1 MPTPNRSI
9 LATLVLALAYVPSAV
24 AQGAQIHVREDK
36 KGLLKLAKISPA
48 AAMQTAQAKF
58 PNAVMKSAEI
68 EKEHGRLIYSFD
80 LQQLGVKGIEEVN
93 VDANTGV
100 VVGTEHE
107 NPGAPKKPVPKP
119 VKKPTTP

>member
-1 MPTPNRSI
+1 MPTSYRSI
-9 LATLVLALAYVPSAV
+9 LTSLVPALFFVGGAV
-24 AQGAQIHVREDK
+24 AQGSQVHVREDK
-36 KGLLKLAKISPA
+36 KGLLKLAKIAPA
-48 AAMQTAQAKF
+48 VAMNTAQAKF

-80 LQQLGVKGIEEVN
+80 LQQPGVKGIEEVN
-93 VDANTGV
+93 VDAKTGE

-107 NPGAPKKPVPKP
+107 NPGPPKKPAAKP

>member
-9 LATLVLALAYVPSAV
+9 LAALALALLYVPGAV
-24 AQGAQIHVREDK
+24 AQGAQIHVREDR
-36 KGLLKLAKISPA
+36 KGLLKLAKTAPA
-48 AAMQTAQAKF
+48 AAIKTAQAKF

-80 LQQLGVKGIEEVN
+80 LQQPGVKGIEEVN
-93 VDANTGV
+93 VDASTGV
-100 VVGTEHE
+100 LIGTEHE
-107 NPGAPKKPVPKP
+107 NPGQPKKPAPKP